1 MILSPWSTNAG
12 MVDAEEDHLESLGG
26 SSSGGAEEGEFGT
39 LGSGSH
45 CCLGGRGVVIGEDDK
60 SVSPKQK
67 REITLIASGSGA

>member
-1 MILSPWSTNAG
+1 MLSPWSPNAG
-12 MVDAEEDHLESLGG
+12 MVDAEEDRLESLGG

-45 CCLGGRGVVIGEDDK
+45 CLGGRGVVIGEDDK
-60 SVSPKQK
+60 SVRPKQK